1 MSKTIYDQVLEM
13 LKKNKEVEL
22 YKFTFTESGKFD
34 FYTKK
39 VYTAENGEEIKCSVV
54 LASVFG
60 VIYRLDKIKF
70 VGTALIKWKSYLVKE
85 YLNFDN
91 EPTYDLYYGDINQ
104 YSLSITEAMKEITSS
119 KSYLYF
125 LGKDGSLYAF
135 ANEEENKDAV
145 ELLLS
150 KGLISRAED
159 FTEELKWH

>member
-1 MSKTIYDQVLEM
+1 MSKTNFNQVLEM

-39 VYTAENGEEIKCSVV
+39 VYTAEDGEEIKCSVV

-159 FTEELKWH
+159 FTEEIKW